1 MEVWG
6 HRVWR
11 GNGSTKWQSRGGM
24 VGVVPELGAGKE
36 EVRGTKYEVRSS
48 KAGEWRVG

>member
-36 EVRGTKYEVRSS
+36 EVRGTK
-48 KAGEWRVG
+48 RVQVFCLRGRDRV